1 MASNYSI
8 VNSNYLN
15 QSEPKNMKIVC
26 LRSLYSVGLKK
37 RKRKEKNTLII
48 IEFIEFYKP

>member
-1 MASNYSI
+1 
-8 VNSNYLN
+8 
-15 QSEPKNMKIVC
+15 MKIVC

-48 IEFIEFYKP
+48 IESIEFYHLVIDCQSKDTKP